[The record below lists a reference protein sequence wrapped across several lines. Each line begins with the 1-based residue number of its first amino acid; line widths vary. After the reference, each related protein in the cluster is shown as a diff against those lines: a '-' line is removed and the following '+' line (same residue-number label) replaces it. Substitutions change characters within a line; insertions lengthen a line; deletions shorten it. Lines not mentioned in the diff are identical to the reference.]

1 MAEHVFPRREAPQ
14 RAAGAGDDRAARR
27 RTLAL
32 LLLVAVGGLLLA
44 CRDSVPPRDPP
55 ADDTARTGSPAPT
68 PASTAEPGAAGERWG
83 GFIFVDPAA
92 PARYT
97 VTPAPAKGFDPRGIP
112 DAHPGTRVFG
122 SLPELLAQEG
132 VLAAEIE
139 FPAYVPAGYEFIGG
153 YVVLS
158 EEEEVVHLVLAFR
171 PGPVRLDSG
180 PLPEVFNAVNLNVG
194 WSKWV
199 DSPLPVPTTGASTDL
214 GRVARPTAKVTVRGF
229 AGVYREWVNPP
240 GIDPSLAL
248 HSSLRW
254 FDDARRMWFVM
265 APEPLAELAR
275 IAETLGPATNR

>member
-1 MAEHVFPRREAPQ
+1 MAYATTEASVAHEENGTMSTSTPPSLEF
-14 RAAGAGDDRAARR
+14 GAPGEFWGD
-27 RTLAL
+27 
-32 LLLVAVGGLLLA
+32 
-44 CRDSVPPRDPP
+44 
-55 ADDTARTGSPAPT
+55 
-68 PASTAEPGAAGERWG
+68 
-83 GFIFVDPAA
+83 FIFVDPGA

-112 DAHPGTRVFG
+112 DSHPGTRVFG
-122 SLPELLAQEG
+122 SLPELLG
-132 VLAAEIE
+132 LARVSPDDIE
-139 FPAYVPAGYEFIGG
+139 FPSYLPPGYEFIGG

-180 PLPEVFNAVNLNVG
+180 PLPEVFNAVNLTVG

-199 DSPLPVPTTGASTDL
+199 DSPLPVPTTGESADL
-214 GRVARPTAKVTVRGF
+214 GRVAKPTAKVTVRGF
-229 AGVYREWVNPP
+229 AGVYREWENPP

-265 APEPLAELAR
+265 APAPFAELAR
-275 IAETLGPATNR
+275 IAETLGPATIR